1 MAHSFLARP
10 PPPSL
15 PLSRSMVSCC
25 APVPRRSR
33 CVALGLGQVCTRG
46 HVCPEGTA
54 SPVPCPQ
61 GTFSGD
67 RTGLSDPSQCFN
79 CTAGGCV
86 VAPHTHECDR
96 RFITPWCCIRRC
108 GGTRCFSDCDAVP
121 RPSQIALA
129 PVVCALVCLCVC
141 ARGLAVTALVLG
153 SRSRYHA
160 LPVGTTP
167 CLAEDSRRT
176 VGCATLGGPAPGP
189 GRPSR
194 QCSAGSLH
202 LAFPASFLPVL
213 YPADSMHLAFPT
225 SCRCI
230 VFY

>member
-108 GGTRCFSDCDAVP
+108 GGTRCFSDCAAVP

-141 ARGLAVTALVLG
+141 ARGACSYCPGTGLAQ
-153 SRSRYHA
+153 
-160 LPVGTTP
+160 PVP
-167 CLAEDSRRT
+167 C
-176 VGCATLGGPAPGP
+176 APGRYNPLP
-189 GRPSR
+189 GRGLASDCGLCDAGWACPGSGTSFPSV
-194 QCSAGSLH
+194 QCRFAAPCVSCVL
-202 LAFPASFLPVL
+202 PASTIPCRFDAPCVSYVL
-213 YPADSMHLAFPT
+213 
-225 SCRCI
+225 
-230 VFY
+230 